1 MENGG
6 NQGYK
11 KRRIRQESS
20 IFPPPGLSYM
30 SITVCTIALL
40 YQIIS
45 QLWQGGHVIVS
56 CQHVAVLSPLC
67 EIRVGC

>member
-11 KRRIRQESS
+11 KRRIRQESA

-40 YQIIS
+40 YHIIS